1 MRFKRAV
8 KSFEAVELLCEP
20 MSHRS
25 IPKKCLACTK
35 WGFVA
40 YRMNLDRI
48 GTTSVAIACARVPLI
63 LLRDS
68 TLS

>member
-1 MRFKRAV
+1 MRANVTPKHPEEVPRMHKV
-8 KSFEAVELLCEP
+8 GLC
-20 MSHRS
+20 RV
-25 IPKKCLACTK
+25 I
-35 WGFVA
+35 A